1 MDWLSGIGRAIDYI
15 EAHIT
20 EELDYSEI
28 ARQAAC
34 SPFYFQRIFGV
45 LCGLSLGEYIRAR
58 RLTLAGS
65 ELQRTDIRVIDAALK
80 YGYESPE
87 SFTRAFVRFH
97 GITPSE
103 ARKNGAVLKSFSRL
117 SVQIVLKGGS
127 IMDYKIIE
135 KDTFC
140 VIERAEQ
147 HSIIDSENK
156 NTIPDFW
163 TRARGDGTLRR
174 LQEIAGVGEPI
185 FGICHSG
192 VKDTDEQH
200 FTYGIGVPCAPDAP
214 VPAGFR
220 RSIIPAGTWAVFGC
234 TGAMPHAIQ
243 DMLHRIYSEF
253 LPAADWRIASE
264 TELEV
269 YYPGDMGDSAYY
281 SEIWIPV
288 IRK

>member
-1 MDWLSGIGRAIDYI
+1 MDWICGIQRAIYYI
-15 EAHIT
+15 EDNLT
-20 EELDYSEI
+20 ETIDYEKV
-28 ARQAAC
+28 AAQ
-34 SPFYFQRIFGV
+34 SFSSSYHFQRVFSI
-45 LCGLSLGEYIRAR
+45 LCGFTVGEYIHNR
-58 RLTLAGS
+58 RLSLAGS
-65 ELQRTDIRVIDAALK
+65 ELAATDAKVIDVALK

-103 ARKNGAVLKSFSRL
+103 AKKSGAVLKSCSRL

-135 KDTFC
+135 KDAFC

-163 TRARGDGTLRR
+163 TRARGDGTLQLLR
-174 LQEIAGVGEPI
+174 EIAGAGEPLL
-185 FGICHSG
+185 GICHSG
-192 VKDTDEQH
+192 VKDADEQH
-200 FTYGIGVPCAPDAP
+200 FTYGIGVPCAADVP
-214 VPAGFR
+214 VPPGFR
-220 RSIIPAGTWAVFGC
+220 RSVIPADTWAVFGC

-243 DMLHRIYSEF
+243 DMLHRIYTEF
-253 LPAADWRIASE
+253 LPAADWRVASE

-269 YYPGDMGDSAYY
+269 YYPGDMADPAYY
-281 SEIWIPV
+281 SEIRIPV